1 MTTSKLSVNSNGA
14 GRHIQF
20 WLAYR
25 GDRLMRRGILAT
37 ITAFVPLSVIPSWG
51 SAQPPDAQTCL
62 TVTIGNTQ
70 DYSCLNQA
78 FAALVPSPS
87 HRLSSLDAPYNATSP
102 APAVGTFNQTAI
114 HQELGSNFGISAFPQ
129 RPPPPVFSPPN
140 LNSH

>member
-1 MTTSKLSVNSNGA
+1 M
-14 GRHIQF
+14 H
-20 WLAYR
+20 
-25 GDRLMRRGILAT
+25 RGILVAVT
-37 ITAFVPLSVIPSWG
+37 VFVPLLAIPSWG
-51 SAQPPDAQTCL
+51 WAQPQPPDVQTCL

-114 HQELGSNFGISAFPQ
+114 HQELGTNFGISAFPQ
-129 RPPPPVFSPPN
+129 RPPPPVFQPLP
-140 LNSH
+140 